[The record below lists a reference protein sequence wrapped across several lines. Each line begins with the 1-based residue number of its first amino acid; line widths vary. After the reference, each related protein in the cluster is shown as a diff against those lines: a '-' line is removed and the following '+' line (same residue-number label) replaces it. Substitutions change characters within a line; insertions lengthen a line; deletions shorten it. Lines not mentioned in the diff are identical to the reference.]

1 MGINLNNKNTF
12 VVIMA
17 GGGGT
22 RFWPF
27 SRIKK
32 PKQFLDVVGCGK
44 TLIQLTV
51 ERFKST
57 VPAENIFI
65 VSNERYRKLIIEQLP
80 DITEDQLLLE
90 PFQRNTAP
98 CVAYA
103 SYKIAKKNPD
113 ANIIV
118 TPSDHAIFNDADFL
132 KTINSALEVSQS
144 GNKLVTIGIQPHKPE
159 TGYGYIQFIDDGAD
173 EAKKVK
179 TFTEKPELELAKKF
193 LESGDFVWNAGLF
206 VWNVAS
212 IIASFEKY
220 EPDMALLFQGIQD
233 NYFTDQEKASIQD
246 VYAQA
251 KNISIDYAI
260 LEKADNVWVVL
271 GNFGWSDL
279 GAWDSLYE
287 LREKNEDQNVIEG
300 NVTTYDA
307 KNCIISGS
315 SKKLIVVEGLEN
327 YLIADNENALL
338 ICKRGNEQ
346 QMRTIVKEVKMN
358 KGEEYL

>member
-1 MGINLNNKNTF
+1 MNKNTF

-17 GGGGT
+17 GGVGT

-27 SRIKK
+27 SRAEK
-32 PKQFLDVVGCGK
+32 PKQFLDIIGCGK
-44 TLIQLTV
+44 TLIQLTFD
-51 ERFKST
+51 RFKEQIPT
-57 VPAENIFI
+57 ENIYV
-65 VSNERYRKLIIEQLP
+65 VSNERYKNLIKEQLP
-80 DITEDQLLLE
+80 GLAEEQLLLE

-103 SYKIAKKNPD
+103 NYKIASKNPG

-118 TPSDHAIFNDADFL
+118 TPSDHAIFNDTEFMR
-132 KTINSALEVSQS
+132 TINTALVTSAS

-159 TGYGYIQFIDDGAD
+159 TGYGYIQFVNEGEQEDV
-173 EAKKVK
+173 KKVK
-179 TFTEKPELELAKKF
+179 TFTEKPEQELAKKF

-206 VWNVAS
+206 VWQASS
-212 IIASFEKY
+212 IIKAFEKF
-220 EPDMALLFQGIQD
+220 DKDNALLFKEIGEA
-233 NYFTDQEKASIQD
+233 YYTSQEPTKVEQA
-246 VYAQA
+246 YAQA

-271 GNFGWSDL
+271 GDFGWSDL

-287 LREKNEDQNVIEG
+287 LREKNEEANVIEG
-300 NVTTYDA
+300 NVTTYDV
-307 KNCIISGS
+307 KNCIINGS
-315 SKKLIVVEGLEN
+315 KDKLIVVEGLED
-327 YLIADNENALL
+327 YLIADNGNSLL

-346 QMRTIVKEVKMN
+346 QMRTIVKDVKMN

>member
-1 MGINLNNKNTF
+1 MNKDNY

-17 GGGGT
+17 GGVGT

-27 SRIKK
+27 SRTKK
-32 PKQFLDVVGCGK
+32 PKQFLDIMGCGK
-44 TLIQLTV
+44 TLIQLTF

-57 VPAENIFI
+57 VPTENIFI
-65 VSNERYRKLIIEQLP
+65 VSNERYRELIMEQLP
-80 DITEDQLLLE
+80 GMKEDQLLLE
-90 PFQRNTAP
+90 PFQRNTAA

-103 SYKIAKKNPD
+103 SFKIAKRNPD

-118 TPSDHAIFNDADFL
+118 TPSDHAIFNDIEFL
-132 KTINSALEVSQS
+132 STIDSALKVSQS

-159 TGYGYIQFIDDGAD
+159 TGYGYIQYTD
-173 EAKKVK
+173 EGYQEVKKVK

-206 VWNVAS
+206 VWNAAS
-212 IIASFEKY
+212 IIDSFEKH
-220 EPDMALLFQGIQD
+220 EPDMALLFKGIESD
-233 NYFTDQEKASIQD
+233 YFTNKEKTSIQD
-246 VYAQA
+246 AYSQA

-287 LREKNEDQNVIEG
+287 LREKDEDKNVIEG

-307 KNCIISGS
+307 KNCIISG
-315 SKKLIVVEGLEN
+315 KLDKLIVVEGLEN
-327 YLIADNENALL
+327 YLIADNENSLL

-346 QMRTIVKEVKMN
+346 QMRAIVKDVKMN

>member
-1 MGINLNNKNTF
+1 MNKNTY

-17 GGGGT
+17 GGVGT
-22 RFWPF
+22 RFWPY

-32 PKQFLDVVGCGK
+32 PKQFLDVVGCGR
-44 TLIQLTV
+44 TLIQLTMD
-51 ERFKST
+51 RFKST
-57 VPAENIFI
+57 VPTKNIFV
-65 VSNERYRKLIIEQLP
+65 VSNERYRDLIYEQLP
-80 DITEDQLLLE
+80 ELTEDQLLLE

-103 SYKIAKKNPD
+103 SYKISKINPE

-132 KTINSALEVSQS
+132 KTIDSALEVSQS
-144 GNKLVTIGIQPHKPE
+144 GDKLVTIGIQPHKPE
-159 TGYGYIQFIDDGAD
+159 TGYGYIQFISDSK
-173 EAKKVK
+173 EEVKKVK

-220 EPDMALLFQGIQD
+220 EPDMALLFKGIESD
-233 NYFTDQEKASIQD
+233 YFTSKEKSSIHD
-246 VYAQA
+246 AYAHA

-271 GNFGWSDL
+271 ANFGWSDL

-287 LREKNEDQNVIEG
+287 LREKNENKNVIEG
-300 NVTTYDA
+300 NVTTYA
-307 KNCIISGS
+307 TKNCIISGS

-327 YLIADNENALL
+327 YLIADNENSLL

-346 QMRTIVKEVKMN
+346 QMRTIVKDVKMN
-358 KGEEYL
+358 KGDKYL